1 MSSDETID
9 MTGQAGQEHVF
20 STVSAQRGEVEAFDL
35 KPTFISLGLP
45 SSAFKPEFRGSESAK
60 TFDASVGGGTTIPGV
75 AWFFMGEDYVRYDV
89 ANQTLAGP
97 KTIAANW
104 GSGNWPAMFAS
115 GVDAAISFTNQPGF
129 VWFFKGPNYIRF
141 NNLSNQVDLGPRP
154 IVDGFRGWP
163 ENFTSIDCAVSG
175 SGADSRLIYF
185 FRGDECLPYDLTQD
199 VAQGPVSQISGRFP
213 LLSPFMRHPG
223 LFLVET
229 LSVSTYFGDVTA
241 GAPQAGGR
249 SLDPHEEETYTVIVS
264 HSETQTISDTT
275 TVLESQDQVL
285 LDDLNSSMHDE
296 SSKSQSGDKYDYK
309 FDSSFNGDLSYTGL
323 GGSVDATLNFQ
334 GSSNDVRQAAATAAR
349 NAVQKQVS
357 RTEQNRRQSTRVEA
371 GSDVEHTETES
382 TFTKSVKNPSD
393 KPINIGVFQLFQ
405 EYLGLVVLTDV
416 KLGFSNGSGPP
427 SLFPLT
433 ELDAGLQQFVAD
445 EAQSGVIKSAILR
458 ELSGLLD
465 YRNVTTNVTADTGD
479 GRIAFSRNLVS
490 TLDLMNTDGS
500 LRRKIVVPGLLIHH
514 YSFQQLT
521 EAMILRELT
530 VG

>member
-1 MSSDETID
+1 
-9 MTGQAGQEHVF
+9 
-20 STVSAQRGEVEAFDL
+20 
-35 KPTFISLGLP
+35 
-45 SSAFKPEFRGSESAK
+45 
-60 TFDASVGGGTTIPGV
+60 
-75 AWFFMGEDYVRYDV
+75 
-89 ANQTLAGP
+89 
-97 KTIAANW
+97 
-104 GSGNWPAMFAS
+104 MFAS

-129 VWFFKGPNYIRF
+129 VWFFKGPNYIRYNLATDLLDGPAPIAGNWHGFPDSFAEGVDAAIQGRGPFEGMGWFFKGSNYIRF

-490 TLDLMNTDGS
+490 TPDLMNTDGS
-500 LRRKIVVPGLLIHH
+500 LRRKILVPGLLTHH